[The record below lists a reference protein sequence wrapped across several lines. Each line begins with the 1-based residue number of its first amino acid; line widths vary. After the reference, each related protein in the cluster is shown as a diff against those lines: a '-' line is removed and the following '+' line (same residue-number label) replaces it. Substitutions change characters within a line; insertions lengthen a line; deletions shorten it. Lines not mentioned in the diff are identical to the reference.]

1 MAIHLLHPDPI
12 RGGSV
17 RGRAASMRHG
27 NDGIAP
33 ELAVA
38 LARQIPAL
46 ETDTLVRLITSSLPE
61 ATISQHR
68 AS

>member
-1 MAIHLLHPDPI
+1 MAIHLLHPDPS

-17 RGRAASMRHG
+17 RGRAARKRHG
-27 NDGIAP
+27 NDGIDP
-33 ELAVA
+33 EPVVA

-46 ETDTLVRLITSSLPE
+46 ETDALVRLIMSSLPE
-61 ATISQHR
+61 ATSSQHR